1 MNERQNRQGRRVN
14 YNNIT
19 PFVQGNTV
27 RNLEVVEQQ
36 ERIGLT
42 RDERIRLRQNRERHK
57 RMNLSYVLVMGVAL
71 LFVGIL
77 LCNYIQLQSEVTN
90 KVKQISKLEVEYN
103 RLKLA
108 NDEELA
114 RINSS
119 VDLEEIKAIAI
130 GELGMTYAGE
140 GQIVTIEDNDQDYV
154 HQVAD
159 LP

>member
-1 MNERQNRQGRRVN
+1 MNQMTYRQGRRTN

-27 RNLEVVEQQ
+27 RRVEVVEEQQ
-36 ERIGLT
+36 TLS

-57 RMNLSYVLVMGVAL
+57 RMNLSYVLIMGTAL
-71 LFVGIL
+71 LFVAVL

-90 KVKQISKLEVEYN
+90 KVKEISQLEVEYN

>member
-1 MNERQNRQGRRVN
+1 MNQKTYRQGKRTN

-27 RNLEVVEQQ
+27 RRVEVVEEQQ
-36 ERIGLT
+36 TLS

-57 RMNLSYVLVMGVAL
+57 RMNLSYVLIMGTAL
-71 LFVGIL
+71 LFVAVL

-90 KVKQISKLEVEYN
+90 KVKEISQLEVEYN

-140 GQIVTIEDNDQDYV
+140 GQIVTIADNDQDYV

>member
-1 MNERQNRQGRRVN
+1 MNQMTYRQGRRTN

-27 RNLEVVEQQ
+27 RRVEVVE
-36 ERIGLT
+36 ERQTLS

-57 RMNLSYVLVMGVAL
+57 RMNLSYVLIMGTAL
-71 LFVGIL
+71 LFVAVL

-90 KVKQISKLEVEYN
+90 KVKEISKLEVEYN

>member
-1 MNERQNRQGRRVN
+1 MNQMNHRQGRRTN

-27 RNLEVVEQQ
+27 RRVEVVE
-36 ERIGLT
+36 ERQTLS

-57 RMNLSYVLVMGVAL
+57 RMNLSYVLIMGTAL
-71 LFVGIL
+71 LFVAVL

-90 KVKQISKLEVEYN
+90 KVKEISKLEVEYN

>member
-1 MNERQNRQGRRVN
+1 MNQMNHRQGRRTN

-27 RNLEVVEQQ
+27 RHVEVVEEQQ
-36 ERIGLT
+36 TLS

-57 RMNLSYVLVMGVAL
+57 RMNLSYVLIMGTAL
-71 LFVGIL
+71 LFVAVL

-90 KVKQISKLEVEYN
+90 KVKEISQLEVEYN

>member
-1 MNERQNRQGRRVN
+1 MNQMTYRQGRRTN

-27 RNLEVVEQQ
+27 RRVEVVEEQQ
-36 ERIGLT
+36 TLS

-57 RMNLSYVLVMGVAL
+57 RMNLSYVLIMGTAL
-71 LFVGIL
+71 LFVAVL

-90 KVKQISKLEVEYN
+90 KVKEISKLEVEYN

-140 GQIVTIEDNDQDYV
+140 GQIVTIADNDHDYV

>member
-1 MNERQNRQGRRVN
+1 MNQMNHRQGRRTN

-27 RNLEVVEQQ
+27 RRVEVVEEQQ
-36 ERIGLT
+36 TLS

-57 RMNLSYVLVMGVAL
+57 RMNLSYVLIMGTAL
-71 LFVGIL
+71 LFVAVL

-90 KVKQISKLEVEYN
+90 KVKEISKLEVEYN

>member
-1 MNERQNRQGRRVN
+1 MNQMTYRQGRRTN

-27 RNLEVVEQQ
+27 RRVEVVEEQQ
-36 ERIGLT
+36 TLS

-57 RMNLSYVLVMGVAL
+57 RMNLSYVLIMGTAL
-71 LFVGIL
+71 LFVAVL

-90 KVKQISKLEVEYN
+90 KVKEISKLEVEYN

-130 GELGMTYAGE
+130 GELGMTYASE
-140 GQIVTIEDNDQDYV
+140 GQIVTIADNDQDYV

>member
-1 MNERQNRQGRRVN
+1 MNQMNHRQGRRTN

-27 RNLEVVEQQ
+27 RRVEVVEEQQ
-36 ERIGLT
+36 TLS

-57 RMNLSYVLVMGVAL
+57 RMNLSYVLIMGTAL
-71 LFVGIL
+71 LFVAVL

-90 KVKQISKLEVEYN
+90 KVKEISQLEVEYN

-140 GQIVTIEDNDQDYV
+140 GQIVTIADNDQDYV

>member
-1 MNERQNRQGRRVN
+1 
-14 YNNIT
+14 
-19 PFVQGNTV
+19 
-27 RNLEVVEQQ
+27 
-36 ERIGLT
+36 
-42 RDERIRLRQNRERHK
+42 
-57 RMNLSYVLVMGVAL
+57 MGTAL
-71 LFVGIL
+71 LFVAVL

-90 KVKQISKLEVEYN
+90 KVKEISKLEVEYN

-119 VDLEEIKAIAI
+119 VDLEKIKAIAI

-140 GQIVTIEDNDQDYV
+140 GQIVTIADNDQDYV